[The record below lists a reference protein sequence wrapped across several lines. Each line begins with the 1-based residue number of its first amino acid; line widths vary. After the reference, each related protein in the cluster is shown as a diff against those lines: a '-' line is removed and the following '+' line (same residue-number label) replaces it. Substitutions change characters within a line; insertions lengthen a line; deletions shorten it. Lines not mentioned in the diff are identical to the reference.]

1 MGTYTQDYRLIA
13 IDTVLGKDVL
23 LLQGFQGQ
31 DGVSRLF
38 SFELMMHSEN
48 RSISFES
55 IVGKKATITVKLPD
69 KSERYINGIIASFS
83 QGGATPEFAS
93 YHATLVPWFWF
104 LTRTSDCRIFQN
116 MTVPDIIQKLFQ
128 EHGFADFKN
137 KLHGSFKPR
146 EYCVQ
151 YRETTFNFISRL
163 MQEEGIFYFFE
174 HEKQKHTLIM
184 ANNPSEFK
192 PCPNQGAARYE
203 SAIGAGRGEEV
214 VTAWSIGQEVR
225 PGEYTLKDF
234 NFQKPSL
241 DLTGHV
247 DGKDTR
253 KYEIYDYPGEYESK
267 DEGERLAGIRMY
279 EEESPQ
285 TVISG
290 SSTCRAFT
298 SGYRFDLEDHY
309 RRDLNKSYTL
319 LSLYHSC
326 EAGTNY
332 RSSEG
337 GADDFEYTNQFQCI
351 PQVTPFRP
359 PRTAPVP
366 VVHGTQTAIVVGP
379 PGEEIYVDKYGRVKV
394 QFHWDRLGKYN
405 EKSSCWIRV
414 SHPWAGKNWGG
425 IAIPRIGQ
433 EVVVD
438 FLEGD
443 PDRPLIIGRVYNA
456 EQMPPY
462 DLPGNKTQ
470 TGIKSRSSKGGGPA
484 NFNEIRME
492 DLKGSEQLYIHAEKN
507 EDIIVE
513 HNKTESV
520 GNDETITIGHD
531 RTETVHNNET
541 LTVDNNRTRLVS
553 HHEMVTVALTRTH
566 TVGINEAITVGVNQ
580 EVTVGAMRM
589 VSVGINQGV
598 NIGSN
603 LTEDIGKNH
612 SGTIGDNRTTD
623 VGKNDELNVGKK
635 LTIEAGD
642 EISLQTGSS
651 KIVMKKNGHIEI
663 SGMKIE
669 ITGSQSIENTAAKIN
684 SEASAVHTI
693 KGSLVKIN

>member
-1 MGTYTQDYRLIA
+1 MGTYTQDYRLIS

-55 IVGKKATITVKLPD
+55 VVGKKATITVKLPD
-69 KSERYINGIIASFS
+69 KSDRYINGIVASFS

-104 LTRTSDCRIFQN
+104 LSRTSDCRIFQN
-116 MTVPDIIQKLFQ
+116 MTVPDIIQQLFQ

-253 KYEIYDYPGEYESK
+253 KYEIYDYPGEYENK
-267 DEGERLAGIRMY
+267 DEGERLAGIRMH

-285 TVISG
+285 MVISG

-337 GADDFEYTNQFQCI
+337 SADDFEYTNQFQCI

-394 QFHWDRLGKYN
+394 QFHWDRLGKHN

-414 SHPWAGKNWGG
+414 SHPWAGQNWG
-425 IAIPRIGQ
+425 AIWTPRIGQ
-433 EVVVD
+433 EVIVD

-443 PDRPLIIGRVYNA
+443 PDKPLIIGRVYNA

-462 DLPGNKTQ
+462 ALPGSKTQ
-470 TGIKSRSSKGGGPA
+470 SGFKSRSSLGGGPD
-484 NFNEIRME
+484 NFNELRFE
-492 DLKGSEQLYIHAEKN
+492 DKKGSEDVYLHAEKN
-507 EDIIVE
+507 WTIMVE
-513 HNKTESV
+513 NDKSQTIGHDETSTVGHDRKKTVQHDETTAVQHNRSESV
-520 GNDETITIGHD
+520 GNDETISIAKNKTD
-531 RTETVHNNET
+531 
-541 LTVDNNRTRLVS
+541 
-553 HHEMVTVALTRTH
+553 
-566 TVGINEAITVGVNQ
+566 TVGEVLKITVGKDIDESATKTIKVSAGVSLTLIGPGGSIVIDAGG
-580 EVTVGAMRM
+580 VT
-589 VSVGINQGV
+589 IQGV
-598 NIGSN
+598 
-603 LTEDIGKNH
+603 
-612 SGTIGDNRTTD
+612 
-623 VGKNDELNVGKK
+623 
-635 LTIEAGD
+635 
-642 EISLQTGSS
+642 
-651 KIVMKKNGHIEI
+651 
-663 SGMKIE
+663 
-669 ITGSQSIENTAAKIN
+669 
-684 SEASAVHTI
+684 
-693 KGSLVKIN
+693 LVKIN